1 MSARRRRRTR
11 HQVGVGSAYF
21 DPKTGGFKGKII
33 LDGKEYW
40 ARGAT
45 EEEVLAKHQAK
56 KAEVERRAEFKGVTD
71 LDPDT
76 LFGDWLTMWM
86 RQQHLRVDTGDI
98 TSTYYTSLE
107 YQVRCQ
113 IRPVLGLVRV
123 GNLKPDHV
131 RLLHRDVLAR
141 GLSKST
147 LAQAHRVLRA
157 AIRPLVEEHQILT
170 ISPTRQVSEPSLR
183 RNKRPDAY
191 TTDEV
196 AKLAAMAEIRGD
208 LAMSP
213 ARVMVSAWMG
223 LREGEACGLQ
233 TPDVSLSRQELTVE
247 RTLSRQPWRHGYECD
262 STETH
267 KPSKCPWKVRAPITG
282 TTKSEAGERTLPIP
296 DVVLPY
302 IREQMRRVSEARLAG
317 GGTWPAEQWL
327 FPNPEAGRRQS
338 VHADQKRWAA
348 LARAALGEDATTGTH
363 AARRHAATRLAE
375 EGVPITV
382 AMKAL
387 GWSRA
392 ELQDIYA
399 RVSDHVTRAEL
410 NRAFEGARVM
420 AEVDLPKPAEQSN
433 VGQRRRDG
441 AG

>member
-1 MSARRRRRTR
+1 MSRRRRRTR
-11 HQVGVGSAYF
+11 NQAGVGSASP
-21 DPKTGGFKGKII
+21 DPVKGGYKGKIT
-33 LDGKEYW
+33 LEGKEYW
-40 ARGAT
+40 ARGVT

-56 KAEVERRAEFKGVTD
+56 KAEIERLANLKKVTD
-71 LDPDT
+71 LTPDI
-76 LFGDWLTMWM
+76 LFGDWLTMWL
-86 RQQHLRVDTGDI
+86 RHQHLRVDTGDI

-113 IRPVLGLVRV
+113 IKPVLGLVRV
-123 GNLKPDHV
+123 GDLKPDHV

-147 LAQAHRVLRA
+147 LAQAHRVLRS
-157 AIRPLVEEHQILT
+157 AIRPLVEEHQILR
-170 ISPTRQVSEPSLR
+170 ISPTKQVSEPSLR
-183 RNKRPDAY
+183 RGKRPNAY
-191 TTDEV
+191 ATDEV
-196 AKLAAMAEIRGD
+196 AKLAAMAEVRGD

-213 ARVMVSAWMG
+213 ARVVVSAWMG

-233 TPDVSLSRQELTVE
+233 ITDVSLSRQELTVE
-247 RTLSRQPWRHGYECD
+247 RTLSRQPWLHGHQCQSSD
-262 STETH
+262 TH
-267 KPSKCPWKVRAPITG
+267 RPSKCPSRTRAPITG
-282 TTKSEAGERTLPIP
+282 PTKSEAGDRTLPIP

-302 IREQMRRVSEARLAG
+302 IREQMKRVSEARLAG
-317 GGTWPAEQWL
+317 GGTWPKEQWL
-327 FPNPEAGRRQS
+327 FPNPATGVRQS

-348 LARAALGEDATTGTH
+348 LAKAALGEDATTGTH

-387 GWSRA
+387 GWSRE

-410 NRAFEGARVM
+410 NRAFEGATVM
-420 AEVDLPKPAEQSN
+420 AEVGMLQPFEHSWAGNP
-433 VGQRRRDG
+433 RRGG
-441 AG
+441 AV